1 MTGDLVPR
9 DSNINIVCLTMGS
22 NSPRATIWISAECI
36 LQDSPKPRWKSRST
50 SSETWVDVQE
60 LASAIQLT
68 DRWQDE
74 GNYRL
79 LWSSRTPSRLAKC
92 MLRLGDGVS
101 RALSGSR
108 KRALHTDTTRS
119 ALPSLDRRF
128 EDDFNNVTTSEGM
141 SKGNEARQERALG
154 VNKFWPNELK
164 PSHGGEQESA

>member
-1 MTGDLVPR
+1 
-9 DSNINIVCLTMGS
+9 
-22 NSPRATIWISAECI
+22 
-36 LQDSPKPRWKSRST
+36 
-50 SSETWVDVQE
+50 
-60 LASAIQLT
+60 
-68 DRWQDE
+68 
-74 GNYRL
+74 
-79 LWSSRTPSRLAKC
+79 

-154 VNKFWPNELK
+154 VNKF
-164 PSHGGEQESA
+164 